1 MKTGCVSV
9 DHRARDPSFP
19 DSVVDVEIVDGRR
32 GGTAIDRG
40 DDTASA
46 DGPLHLRAR
55 EGGYV
60 ALRER
65 IIRNVGDDENAL
77 HDVSPGYRVRNVVRS
92 G

>member
-9 DHRARDPSFP
+9 GHRAPDPPFP
-19 DSVVDVEIVDGRR
+19 DRVVDVEIVDGRR

-40 DDTASA
+40 DDAASA

-55 EGGYV
+55 ERSYV

-65 IIRNVGDDENAL
+65 IMRNVGDNENAF
-77 HDVSPGYRVRNVVRS
+77 HDDSPGDKVRNVVGS